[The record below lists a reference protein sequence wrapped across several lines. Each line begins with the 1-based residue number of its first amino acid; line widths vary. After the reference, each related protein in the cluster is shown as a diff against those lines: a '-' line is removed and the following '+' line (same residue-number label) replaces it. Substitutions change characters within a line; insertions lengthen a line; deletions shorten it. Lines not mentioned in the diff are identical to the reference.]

1 MVCYQVSAGNDAAKR
16 AARGKHYVC
25 FNLASD
31 KGSELKA
38 AHPLLKWV
46 ADLDGHPTLPFSVAC
61 RLILP
66 LYAEVDQRDAGL
78 LVAFPTEQLFERLW
92 AALVPHAAIKGVH
105 EIKNTETHA
114 IKDKFVRTLGVDPEQ
129 VQHETCCAQ
138 WID

>member
-66 LYAEVDQRDAGL
+66 LYAEVDRRDTGL
-78 LVAFPTEQLFERLW
+78 LVEFPTEQLFERLW
-92 AALVPHAAIKGVH
+92 AAVVRHMETRSAASP
-105 EIKNTETHA
+105 A
-114 IKDKFVRTLGVDPEQ
+114 RRTGR
-129 VQHETCCAQ
+129 AS
-138 WID
+138 